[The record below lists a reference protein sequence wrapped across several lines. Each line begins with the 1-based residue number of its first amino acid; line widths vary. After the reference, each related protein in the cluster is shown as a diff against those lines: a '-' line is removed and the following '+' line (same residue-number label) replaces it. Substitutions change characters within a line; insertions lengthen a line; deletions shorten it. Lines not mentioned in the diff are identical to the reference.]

1 MLAQFNASSRAPELN
16 FELTETAVVA
26 AGGSPSKE
34 KEKAGAVVAKA
45 EKPKITDFEM
55 QEVVGIGGFGRVY
68 KAINKKENDRVC
80 ALKVLK
86 KESVA

>member
-1 MLAQFNASSRAPELN
+1 
-16 FELTETAVVA
+16 
-26 AGGSPSKE
+26 
-34 KEKAGAVVAKA
+34 
-45 EKPKITDFEM
+45 M